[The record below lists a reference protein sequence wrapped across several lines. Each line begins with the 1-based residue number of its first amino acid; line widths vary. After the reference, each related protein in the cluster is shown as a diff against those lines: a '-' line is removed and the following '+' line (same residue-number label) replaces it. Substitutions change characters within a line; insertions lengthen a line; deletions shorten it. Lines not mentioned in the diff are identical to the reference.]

1 MEPAFVYRYVLLP
14 VQCHTC
20 PRWVGHG
27 PPSSSV
33 TQPSTSTFTGLPPF
47 LRRSTSTPR
56 LRLAVLGCPS
66 CKPDAIISAWRGG
79 RSGKRRPASI
89 SINCRR
95 PTTSKRQRSSSSG
108 VSLVVR
114 LVGITS
120 CADRNQLG
128 DIISGWNYI
137 RNSQEQDWQIIV

>member
-1 MEPAFVYRYVLLP
+1 VEPVFVCDL
-14 VQCHTC
+14 TC
-20 PRWVGHG
+20 TMSYLSKVGRSRTRG
-27 PPSSSV
+27 TPSSSV
-33 TQPSTSTFTGLPPF
+33 TQPSPTTFTGLPPF

-120 CADRNQLG
+120 CAVGKQLLLK
-128 DIISGWNYI
+128 WH
-137 RNSQEQDWQIIV
+137 QE